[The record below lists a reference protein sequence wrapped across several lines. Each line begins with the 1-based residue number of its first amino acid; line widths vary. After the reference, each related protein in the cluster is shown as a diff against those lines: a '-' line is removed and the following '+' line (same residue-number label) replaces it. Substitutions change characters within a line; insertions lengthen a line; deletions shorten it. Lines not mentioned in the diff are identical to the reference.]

1 LPPETVS
8 EIQSLEREIASLK
21 KEANSSK
28 KERTEIYEKLGIKA
42 KKRGQFTLETIEE
55 EINKLVDL
63 SEPKMK
69 MLQQRLSLQVEWFE
83 QFGRSDK
90 FNVPLLK
97 RSQVVAGTCIGVPKE
112 IQDINFDLCIVDEAS
127 KATATEVLVPISRA
141 RRWILVG
148 DPKQLPPFKDEASR
162 DASFLSH
169 YDLGQSD
176 IETLFDYL
184 LKKLPES
191 HSKMLKIQHR
201 MVKPIGDLISD
212 CFYEGEL
219 QSSRSDTD
227 ETLLEILPQ
236 SVTWLTTAR
245 LFNRDEQSVNK
256 ADGKT
261 YSNACEVNIIVQ
273 FLKQLN
279 QVAVKAGKRYSV
291 AILTGYSAQVS
302 LINRKLDAEIKNG
315 QALTIECNTV
325 DAFQGREANIAIYSV
340 TRSNKEG
347 KVGFL
352 RDVERLNVAL
362 SRGQVGLVIVGDH
375 FFCRTLPLENPL
387 HRVLDYI
394 ENHPENCKVK
404 ETQ

>member
-1 LPPETVS
+1 
-8 EIQSLEREIASLK
+8 
-21 KEANSSK
+21 
-28 KERTEIYEKLGIKA
+28 
-42 KKRGQFTLETIEE
+42 
-55 EINKLVDL
+55 
-63 SEPKMK
+63 
-69 MLQQRLSLQVEWFE
+69 
-83 QFGRSDK
+83 
-90 FNVPLLK
+90 
-97 RSQVVAGTCIGVPKE
+97 
-112 IQDINFDLCIVDEAS
+112 
-127 KATATEVLVPISRA
+127 
-141 RRWILVG
+141 
-148 DPKQLPPFKDEASR
+148 
-162 DASFLSH
+162 
-169 YDLGQSD
+169 
-176 IETLFDYL
+176 
-184 LKKLPES
+184 
-191 HSKMLKIQHR
+191 LKIQRR